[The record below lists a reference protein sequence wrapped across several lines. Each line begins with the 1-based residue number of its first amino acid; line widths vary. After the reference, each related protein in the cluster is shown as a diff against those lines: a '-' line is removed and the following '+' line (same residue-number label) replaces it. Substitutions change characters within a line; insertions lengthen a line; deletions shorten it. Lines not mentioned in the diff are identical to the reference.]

1 MISSKALDGSWP
13 IGHASAVLCWAT
25 TAIACPRLAD
35 HCCYLVL
42 FAADRLQKKL
52 L

>member
-25 TAIACPRLAD
+25 TAIACPGLTD

-42 FAADRLQKKL
+42 LAADRLQKKL